1 MDINAILLALGVLGA
16 LGIIF
21 GVVLGVADKKFAVK
35 TDPRVEANMDVVRWA
50 IHTSV
55 QVNEQCYGFG
65 YDDLFQWIILL

>member
-35 TDPRVEANMDVVRWA
+35 TDPRVEAIRAWPWRRKLR
-50 IHTSV
+50 SLRL
-55 QVNEQCYGFG
+55 CW
-65 YDDLFQWIILL
+65 L

>member
-35 TDPRVEANMDVVRWA
+35 TDPRVLSL
-50 IHTSV
+50 IH
-55 QVNEQCYGFG
+55 
-65 YDDLFQWIILL
+65 I